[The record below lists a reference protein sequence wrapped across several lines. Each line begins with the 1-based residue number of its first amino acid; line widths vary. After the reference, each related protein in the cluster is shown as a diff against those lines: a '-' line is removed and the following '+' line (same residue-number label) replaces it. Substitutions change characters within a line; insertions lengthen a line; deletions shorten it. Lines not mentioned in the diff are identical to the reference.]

1 MKPYQSPNNP
11 DILVIPPDPKYAEE
25 EQARER
31 KRIALNGELSGL
43 TQQLLHIDAHIDE
56 LKTVIGVL
64 TERLNTLFV
73 RLGNS
78 RDDPSAPPGAPKKE
92 PPVHGSSFL
101 SR

>member
-64 TERLNTLFV
+64 TERLNTLQ
-73 RLGNS
+73 
-78 RDDPSAPPGAPKKE
+78 AEKE
-92 PPVHGSSFL
+92 EKEARKLQLEKMKGI
-101 SR
+101 R

>member
-25 EQARER
+25 EQAREG
-31 KRIALNGELSGL
+31 KRIALSGELSGL

-64 TERLNTLFV
+64 TERLNTLQ
-73 RLGNS
+73 
-78 RDDPSAPPGAPKKE
+78 AEKE
-92 PPVHGSSFL
+92 EKEARKLQLEKMKGI
-101 SR
+101 R

>member
-11 DILVIPPDPKYAEE
+11 DILVIPPNPKYAEE

-31 KRIALNGELSGL
+31 KRIALNGGLSGL

-64 TERLNTLFV
+64 TERLNTLQ
-73 RLGNS
+73 
-78 RDDPSAPPGAPKKE
+78 AEKE
-92 PPVHGSSFL
+92 EKEARKLQLEMMKGI
-101 SR
+101 R

>member
-11 DILVIPPDPKYAEE
+11 DILVIPPNPKYAEE

-64 TERLNTLFV
+64 TERLNTLQ
-73 RLGNS
+73 
-78 RDDPSAPPGAPKKE
+78 AEKE
-92 PPVHGSSFL
+92 EKEARKLQLEMMKGI
-101 SR
+101 R

>member
-43 TQQLLHIDAHIDE
+43 TQQLLHIDAHIHE

-64 TERLNTLFV
+64 TERLNTLQ
-73 RLGNS
+73 
-78 RDDPSAPPGAPKKE
+78 AEKE
-92 PPVHGSSFL
+92 EKEARKLQLEKMKGI
-101 SR
+101 R